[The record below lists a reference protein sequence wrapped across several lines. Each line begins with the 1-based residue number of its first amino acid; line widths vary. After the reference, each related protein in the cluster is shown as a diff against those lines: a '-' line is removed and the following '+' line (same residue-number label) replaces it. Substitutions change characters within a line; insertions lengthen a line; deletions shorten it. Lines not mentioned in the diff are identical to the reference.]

1 MSGHRANRR
10 GHGELEAEVIASLAA
25 ADQPSTVHEVQRSVD
40 SDLSYNAVH
49 TILNR
54 LVDKGLVDREPAGRG
69 HVYRPSRG
77 AATVIAQHMEALLA
91 RGPSRTEVLHSFLGT
106 LSDEDEAL
114 LRTWLNQRTDH

>member
-1 MSGHRANRR
+1 
-10 GHGELEAEVIASLAA
+10 LEAEVIASLSA

-77 AATVIAQHMEALLA
+77 AATVIAQHMEALLD